1 MAKEFKFR
9 GKTLDELNALDVREF
24 AKYLKSRMRRS
35 VLRKFDVIENFI
47 KDSQKKIANN
57 KPIRTHYRNIII
69 MPKMVGWTVLVH
81 NGKEF
86 FPVKINQDMLGH
98 RLGEFALTRRKV
110 EHGSPGI
117 GATKSSASL
126 SVK

>member
-9 GKTLDELNALDVREF
+9 GKTLEELNVLDVREF
-24 AKYLKSRMRRS
+24 AKYLKSRARRS

-47 KDSQKKIANN
+47 KGSQKKIANN
-57 KPIRTHYRNIII
+57 KPIRTHQRNILI
-69 MPKMVGWTVLVH
+69 MPKMVGWTVFVH

-86 FPVKINQDMLGH
+86 VSVKINQDMLGH
-98 RLGEFALTRRKV
+98 KLGEFALTRRKV

-117 GATKSSASL
+117 GATKSTSSL

>member
-1 MAKEFKFR
+1 MPKEFKFR
-9 GKTLDELNALDVREF
+9 GKTLEELNVLDVREF

-47 KDSQKKIANN
+47 KDSQKKIENN
-57 KPIRTHYRNIII
+57 KPIRTHYRHIII
-69 MPKMVGWTVLVH
+69 MPKMVGWTVFVH

-86 FPVKINQDMLGH
+86 FPVKISQDMLGH

-117 GATKSSASL
+117 GATKSTSSL

>member
-9 GKTLDELNALDVREF
+9 GKTLEELNVLDVREF

-57 KPIRTHYRNIII
+57 KPIRTHYRHIII
-69 MPKMVGWTVLVH
+69 TPKMVGWTVLVH
-81 NGKEF
+81 TGKEF
-86 FPVKINQDMLGH
+86 FPVKISQDMLGH
-98 RLGEFALTRRKV
+98 RLGEFAHTRKKV